1 MGSLSD
7 FYRHSLSGGNLFV
20 TIQEE
25 LKLTQAY
32 VNIMQIRYV
41 NKFAFFVDCPESLNN
56 YCCLKLL
63 LQPVIENSIYHGI
76 KEMDGFGQIAV
87 SVRESDLHIAFTIRD
102 NGPGMAAGALKQIA
116 AAEEGHFGI
125 KSIQKRILMH
135 YGDDYGITMQNIQ
148 SGGLET
154 TILIPKQ
161 KRSSTDGSDE
171 I

>member
-1 MGSLSD
+1 
-7 FYRHSLSGGNLFV
+7 
-20 TIQEE
+20 
-25 LKLTQAY
+25 
-32 VNIMQIRYV
+32 
-41 NKFAFFVDCPESLNN
+41 
-56 YCCLKLL
+56 
-63 LQPVIENSIYHGI
+63 
-76 KEMDGFGQIAV
+76 MDGFGQIAV